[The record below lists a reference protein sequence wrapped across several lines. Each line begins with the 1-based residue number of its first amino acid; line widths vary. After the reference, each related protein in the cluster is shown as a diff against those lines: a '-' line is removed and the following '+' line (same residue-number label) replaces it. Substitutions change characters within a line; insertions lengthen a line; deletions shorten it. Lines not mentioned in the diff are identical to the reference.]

1 MSHTL
6 KEKKGNL
13 LYDKRAY
20 TLKNNVFEH
29 QTFVLGMVM
38 YDDRFAK
45 KENNTKTKD
54 TCNF

>member
-38 YDDRFAK
+38 YDDRFAT